1 MAIIMLAGP
10 IKAWWDENW
19 NTPEHWHYALWRE
32 RVGTEM
38 VKSYH
43 LVYRPHEA
51 FQGSW
56 DERAQSINDF
66 ILRTADVIFNL
77 TPPGVLSEG
86 TDGEVLYARN
96 FGKTIIDAPPPE
108 RVEDFE
114 RALIELNMKLTEL
127 GLSTTGVKQVGI
139 VDSLDVSNIPPE
151 RYDVVRAW
159 VELNRGEWLRYHYT
173 AYDHTIAVFDTQNPE
188 DAPSL
193 DAVLK
198 IEVLA
203 GPPIT

>member
-10 IKAWWDENW
+10 IKAWWDDEW
-19 NTPEHWHYALWRE
+19 NTHAHWHYALWRE
-32 RVGTEM
+32 RVSAEL

-66 ILRTADVIFNL
+66 VLRTSDAIINL

-86 TDGEVLYARN
+86 TDGEVLYAAN
-96 FGKTIIDAPPPE
+96 YGKTIIDLAPPK

-114 RALIELNMKLTEL
+114 RALIEMNMKLTEL
-127 GLSTTGVKQVGI
+127 GLTTEGVKQVG
-139 VDSLDVSNIPPE
+139 VVASLSTEGLDLDSVAGWIRQVSAASYTWF
-151 RYDVVRAW
+151 RF
-159 VELNRGEWLRYHYT
+159 HYE
-173 AYDHTIAVFDTQNPE
+173 AYDGTIAILDTQNRN

-193 DAVLK
+193 SRVRK
-198 IEVLA
+198 IELLA
-203 GPPIT
+203 ESPLD